1 MLQPALA
8 KSQLCRAMASACPPE
23 ELRLGIVLFIIK
35 RPPSRLTHW
44 YPLVQLVLLKTP
56 ARERRGNT
64 WYSSCTSQL

>member
-44 YPLVQLVLLKTP
+44 YPLVQLVLLGSEEATHGTVHAP
-56 ARERRGNT
+56 VSFDT
-64 WYSSCTSQL
+64 TM